1 MTSTW
6 RWSGAHRFEHEAQ
19 PEHVAEG
26 GHETRPQQAKL
37 EAEDRTRDD
46 AESESHAKDAGPVR
60 SVPREV
66 QRGACGVEVFGGGS
80 GMAEV
85 FWGTAEESAP
95 VPTCRHGCPSS
106 RR

>member
-26 GHETRPQQAKL
+26 GHETRPLQAEL

-46 AESESHAKDAGPVR
+46 ADREQREHHLRPA
-60 SVPREV
+60 PRE
-66 QRGACGVEVFGGGS
+66 R
-80 GMAEV
+80 
-85 FWGTAEESAP
+85 AEERVAGARHSANRTIAGNAMP
-95 VPTCRHGCPSS
+95 KQTRGMCTANESAC
-106 RR
+106 